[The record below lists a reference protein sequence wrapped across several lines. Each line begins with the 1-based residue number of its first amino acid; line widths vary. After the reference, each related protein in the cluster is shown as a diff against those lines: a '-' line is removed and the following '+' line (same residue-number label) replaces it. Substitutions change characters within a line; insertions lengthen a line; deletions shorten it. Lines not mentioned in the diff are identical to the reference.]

1 MNQPVKYPQFRKY
14 INDMAYF
21 KIVSESEWEE
31 IQVMGKRYSIHSFM
45 AKILPDRNFIYDLTY
60 DYKRNWLKIEEE
72 EYERI
77 KSNVI

>member
-31 IQVMGKRYSIHSFM
+31 IQVMGKRYSIHSFT

-60 DYKRNWLKIEEE
+60 DYKRNWLEIEEE

>member
-31 IQVMGKRYSIHSFM
+31 IQVMGKRYSIHLFT

-60 DYKRNWLKIEEE
+60 DYERNWLEIEEE